1 MVSDVVPAPVT
12 VQLAHVVV
20 TVAEFEVDTLA
31 ITLEKPIEPGSVT
44 VKSGSAAFVVEPMVT
59 EVDPVIP
66 GYEGVPPAA

>member
-44 VKSGSAAFVVEPMVT
+44 VKSGRAAFVVVFT
-59 EVDPVIP
+59 TAVEVPEIP
-66 GYEGVPPAA
+66 G